1 MPLGYPAQTMFDV
14 IKYDGY
20 FDFGLIQ
27 FLFVIRGTVTN
38 CKSLEM
44 DPSTKQSIR
53 YTHFK
58 YYSYIIATSFL
69 LHKWPLCQVCILT
82 R

>member
-53 YTHFK
+53 Y
-58 YYSYIIATSFL
+58 
-69 LHKWPLCQVCILT
+69 
-82 R
+82 